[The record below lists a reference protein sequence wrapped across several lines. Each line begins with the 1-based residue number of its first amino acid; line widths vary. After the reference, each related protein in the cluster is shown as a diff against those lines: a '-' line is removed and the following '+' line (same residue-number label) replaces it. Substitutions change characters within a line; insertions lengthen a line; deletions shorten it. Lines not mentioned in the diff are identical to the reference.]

1 MTKIKIFLTC
11 IGFTICTS
19 FSLLAQ
25 TPLEDAQAYLKAN
38 SLKFGLNGDDIS
50 DIEVSASHVSSA
62 SGIKHIYY
70 TQKFKGVSVYG
81 TYSSQHYNSKGEF
94 IHINNAFIPNLE
106 RGITNKIPAPQLSS
120 IEAIEKVASALSL
133 SIKSPLQI
141 ISNIGNEEQKAV
153 ISDGGI
159 SLENIPVKLIY
170 FPRANSLFK

>member
-11 IGFTICTS
+11 IGFSIFTS
-19 FSLLAQ
+19 FSLFAQ

-94 IHINNAFIPNLE
+94 IHINNAFIPNLPYFKSIVLLVI
-106 RGITNKIPAPQLSS
+106 RFKVLNRNLKTLLNFLLLGINF
-120 IEAIEKVASALSL
+120 
-133 SIKSPLQI
+133 
-141 ISNIGNEEQKAV
+141 ISYV
-153 ISDGGI
+153 
-159 SLENIPVKLIY
+159 
-170 FPRANSLFK
+170 